1 MTSGE
6 PEEEALLG
14 PGERQL
20 GLKHGAAGQR
30 GGLAALD
37 NGCGEIESKAVEQCA
52 TR

>member
-6 PEEEALLG
+6 AEEEAL
-14 PGERQL
+14 PGAAERQL
-20 GLKHGAAGQR
+20 GPEQGAAVPR

-37 NGCGEIESKAVEQCA
+37 NGCGDIESKAVEQCA